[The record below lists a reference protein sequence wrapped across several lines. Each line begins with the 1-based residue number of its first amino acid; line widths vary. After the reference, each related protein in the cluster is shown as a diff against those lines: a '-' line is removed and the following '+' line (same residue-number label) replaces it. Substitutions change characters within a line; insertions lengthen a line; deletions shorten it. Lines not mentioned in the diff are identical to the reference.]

1 MENNNSGFNLKD
13 DNGFLFKEATTK
25 TDIKDGG
32 GGFEDFTSAFGGVKS
47 DAAIDAV
54 TAKPQTPE
62 KTGKRKKS
70 AAKNEPNDPV
80 AIPVAII
87 IAIIYA
93 AAAVIC
99 VLSLTTDIISGLFSQ
114 SDSFTEE
121 SAQAF
126 SRLHGYMILVL
137 IPSIFILI
145 ANKAPINM
153 TTGLRV
159 LFWII
164 GVAGMAGLVV
174 LFFYISAAPEYKAL
188 LGDTNKDLYGILWLR
203 VSTVVAAVGALSI
216 NILANL
222 EPNFN
227 LDNAFASF
235 LDGVWMFAQ
244 GQVSL
249 IIFTILSFSVLPWA
263 FLIIPVAGIMTFVLV
278 TTLVLYL
285 MYLTNDN

>member
-1 MENNNSGFNLKD
+1 MEENNSFNYKDNKFNFGKNAETIDSPLKD
-13 DNGFLFKEATTK
+13 DSNNLTK
-25 TDIKDGG
+25 AFSPSAEKKD
-32 GGFEDFTSAFGGVKS
+32 
-47 DAAIDAV
+47 
-54 TAKPQTPE
+54 AKPENTE
-62 KTGKRKKS
+62 KPKS
-70 AAKNEPNDPV
+70 SKARAVRGEPNDPV
-80 AIPVAII
+80 SIPVAVI
-87 IAIIYA
+87 IALLYA

-126 SRLHGYMILVL
+126 SRLYGYMILVL
-137 IPSIFILI
+137 IPSIFILV

-164 GVAGMAGLVV
+164 GVLGMAGLIV
-174 LFFYISAAPEYKAL
+174 LFFYISGQPEYKAL

-203 VSTVVAAVGALSI
+203 VSTIVAAVGALSI

-244 GQVSL
+244 GQISL
-249 IIFTILSFSVLPWA
+249 IIFTVLSFSVLPWA

-285 MYLTNDN
+285 MYLTNDDH